1 MNNLSFEHTGFAKS
15 ESKIDLAKPESIIS
29 SGNTPG
35 GCGQSGTEDNSD
47 LPWPAAS
54 DTDTGSYYYIDT
66 HAHLDML
73 KQMTPDFAVS
83 ESARQQVK
91 YIINI
96 SSDLQGSIKSTE
108 YAFRFKNVFAAVGV
122 HPHDAQ
128 DFNESTAKELE
139 SLIMQNKKIVAI
151 GETGFDYFRNLSP
164 KDAQKKAF
172 TSQIELALKYRLPL
186 VVHDRDAH
194 EDTLGVLK
202 HYSDY
207 GNNKDF
213 RVVIHC
219 FSGDSR
225 FALECLKLG
234 FFISFTGVITFPN
247 AKELVNT
254 VREVPL
260 DRIFLE
266 TDAPF
271 LAPQEKRGREN
282 YPGFVKYIADKIAG
296 IKQVPLEIVARTT
309 SKNAEDFFNLFTTN
323 NCQ

>member
-1 MNNLSFEHTGFAKS
+1 MNNFNLSQLEMDGPK
-15 ESKIDLAKPESIIS
+15 
-29 SGNTPG
+29 NTADP
-35 GCGQSGTEDNSD
+35 CD
-47 LPWPAAS
+47 
-54 DTDTGSYYYIDT
+54 YYFIDT

-83 ESARQQVK
+83 ESARERVK

-96 SSDLQGSIKSTE
+96 SSDLSGSIKSSQ
-108 YAFRFKNVFAAVGV
+108 YANRFENVFATVGV
-122 HPHDAQ
+122 HPHDAE
-128 DFNESTAKELE
+128 DFNESTIKELE
-139 SLIMQNKKIVAI
+139 FLIIQNKKIVAI

-164 KDAQKKAF
+164 KEAQKKAF
-172 TSQIELALKYRLPL
+172 VSQIELALKYRLPL

-194 EDTLGVLK
+194 EDMLGILK
-202 HYSDY
+202 HFSDN

-213 RVVIHC
+213 RAVIHC
-219 FSGDSR
+219 FSGDRR
-225 FALECLKLG
+225 FAYDCIELG
-234 FFISFTGVITFPN
+234 LFISFTGVITFPN

-271 LAPQEKRGREN
+271 LAPQEKRGLEN
-282 YPGFVKYIADKIAG
+282 YPGFVKYIANKIAEV
-296 IKQVPLEIVARTT
+296 KQVPLEVVARAT
-309 SKNAEDFFNLFTTN
+309 SKNAEDFFNLLTTN